1 MIKDVSKQW
10 AAILESDEAADA
22 AYGIACEEACNEA
35 DEIKEAEINNFDEE
49 EVSLEECG
57 LADSE
62 EGIDEAE
69 EITEADEAAAEKKA
83 TKAFDEVK
91 KETKDVED
99 VAEVKDY
106 FEKNKA
112 DIKKNIAKFKDPETR
127 ARLEKIL
134 KIIEKVA
141 NGEVKIGESEL
152 DEAKAKSAPVQF
164 LKGAIRLFVWILK
177 IAPLALI
184 GTAWVGKKIGQASKW
199 VLDKAD
205 KSLAEDE
212 PKEIEEDEVID
223 ADGVSVKEAD
233 MSMIH
238 QGKSVAQW
246 EKEFNGEFTADQIQR
261 MAMSGTD
268 LQRLLLTV
276 NGQSSLDD
284 SEKPVN
290 EADYREPAAHLLDPV
305 GVNASTANLK
315 AQDTAM
321 IGVVETLLKKID
333 KLEDRLD
340 EACKKDKKEEK
351 LDEAEESERKHFE
364 IKFKKNGQ
372 FYTYRMKYIGKD
384 IESLFKD
391 HPHLVGKNIDIVSV
405 TVDGRDCT
413 EDAQLTQAMIEQSS
427 KQGFEEAEKLD
438 EYGHQ
443 RYDLSSK
450 DGTVSK
456 ALKNHIAEWTPQIL
470 QNQQH
475 AAEVIKGWFDEEG
488 VDTPYTQKMLKEIA
502 FFPKFRNINNIIMYL
517 NNVMQSGMGN
527 KMTYGKKFESE
538 DAASDDTAKLA
549 EEMMEDA
556 VEEADTQLDD
566 EVDADYPE
574 FDEKGLTPEQ
584 RKDYEAAVRLQDKSY
599 EKELTKAEE
608 DEFRSLLD
616 KLPEIAKDYLLSN
629 TMGKAG
635 FARPGNHVVLPNGNK
650 MPVDDGGGPLNGG
663 KVHYT
668 GEYQEIA
675 PFRYQQN
682 PEDVFQKAS
691 LAKRAQKAAEE
702 AAKKNKKIEIPMRGQ
717 DVWAAEDWTKMYN
730 SMDKQ
735 TQKSWL
741 EDVIKDIRDEYKDD
755 SESAELQIAML
766 KRAVGKKITDDDI
779 KDLIVGLTGKQMT
792 KQGAGKRANLY
803 AKAIRMAF
811 VTAMDKSLAS
821 DVKQKI
827 LQGIKIPGA
836 TGLSAIGIP
845 DKLLVKMSDAQFD
858 KFLKN
863 IRIQIDAIQKRKG
876 GSFKAE
882 EPTDDELAAIEAGDD
897 TAGEVKAESTEQRD
911 ELTSNGDSIN
921 EDEVT
926 DMNKFF
932 EA

>member
-22 AYGIACEEACNEA
+22 AYGVACEEACNEA
-35 DEIKEAEINNFDEE
+35 DEIEKAEIDNFDED

-57 LADSE
+57 LADQE
-62 EGIDEAE
+62 DVVDEAE
-69 EITEADEAAAEKKA
+69 EVTEADEAEAEEKA
-83 TKAFDEVK
+83 TAAFAEVK
-91 KETKDVED
+91 KETKGMDSAD
-99 VAEVKDY
+99 EVKEY
-106 FEKNKA
+106 FAKNKA
-112 DIKKNIAKFKDPETR
+112 EIKKNIAKFKDPETR
-127 ARLEKIL
+127 ARLEKIM
-134 KIIEKVA
+134 KILEKVA
-141 NGEVKIGESEL
+141 NGEVQVGESDADL
-152 DEAKAKSAPVQF
+152 DEAKKGGKKTKSAPAQF
-164 LKGAIRLFVWILK
+164 IKGALRIFVWILK
-177 IAPLALI
+177 LAPLALL
-184 GTAWVGKKIGQASKW
+184 GTAWVSKKMGQASKW

-223 ADGVSVKEAD
+223 ADGVTVKEAD
-233 MSMIH
+233 MSMVCC
-238 QGKSVAQW
+238 GKPLSQW
-246 EKEFNGEFTADQIQR
+246 VKDFNGEFTPDQLQK
-261 MAMSGTD
+261 MALSGTD
-268 LQRLLLTV
+268 LQRLLLTI
-276 NGQSSLDD
+276 NGQSTLDD
-284 SEKPVN
+284 SEKSVN

-351 LDEAEESERKHFE
+351 LDEAEE
-364 IKFKKNGQ
+364 
-372 FYTYRMKYIGKD
+372 D
-384 IESLFKD
+384 L
-391 HPHLVGKNIDIVSV
+391 
-405 TVDGRDCT
+405 
-413 EDAQLTQAMIEQSS
+413 
-427 KQGFEEAEKLD
+427 EEAEKLD

-502 FFPKFRNINNIIMYL
+502 FFPKFRNVNNIIMYL

-538 DAASDDTAKLA
+538 DVVSDDTAKLA

-556 VEEADTQLDD
+556 VKEADTQLDNADD
-566 EVDADYPE
+566 EDDGDDLPT
-574 FDEKGLTPEQ
+574 FDEKGLTPAQ
-584 RKDYEAAVRLQDKSY
+584 RKDYDAAVKIQDLSY
-599 EKELTKAEE
+599 ERKLTKDEE
-608 DEFRSLLD
+608 DKFRALLD
-616 KLPEIAKDYLLSN
+616 KLPDIAKDYLLNN

-682 PEDVFQKAS
+682 PEDVFQKQS
-691 LAKRAQKAAEE
+691 LAKRAQRAAEE
-702 AAKKNKKIEIPMRGQ
+702 TAKKNKKIEIPMRGQ
-717 DVWAAEDWTKMYN
+717 DIWAAEDWTKMYN

-741 EDVIKDIRDEYKDD
+741 EDVIKEIRDEYKDN

-766 KRAVGKKITDDDI
+766 KRAIGKKITDDDI
-779 KDLIVGLTGKQMT
+779 KDLIVGLTGKPMT

-811 VTAMDKSLAS
+811 VTAMDKGLAS

-876 GSFKAE
+876 GSFKSE

-921 EDEVT
+921 EDEIT